1 MKAIAVAAAILTTL
15 AACATTDE
23 PGWQGSAAT
32 PFDTA
37 RRHCEA
43 QVVRQMTDM
52 QKDAAFDACM
62 AGQGWHRP

>member
-1 MKAIAVAAAILTTL
+1 MKTVVLAAAILTTL
-15 AACATTDE
+15 GACATTDE

-43 QVVRQMTDM
+43 QAVRQMTDM
-52 QKDAAFDACM
+52 DRSAAFDACM
-62 AGQGWHRP
+62 AEQGWRRP

>member
-1 MKAIAVAAAILTTL
+1 MIPRFLIAAILITMVG
-15 AACATTDE
+15 CATTDE

-43 QVVRQMTDM
+43 EAVRRMTDLTTE
-52 QKDAAFDACM
+52 AAFKACM
-62 AGQGWHRP
+62 AQQGWRQP